1 LPLEVLGPLPVGL
14 GRFPVNFR
22 QPLMLCHIA
31 PAVAGRP
38 LVYLGGTV
46 MA

>member
-1 LPLEVLGPLPVGL
+1 LPLDLLRPLPVGL

-22 QPLMLCHIA
+22 QPPMLSHIA

-38 LVYLGGTV
+38 LVYLGGTI